1 MAKGWMLPVVAVSG
15 ILFAAAVSVRTER
28 APEPAQPVRWPPEP
42 PFLSFIAGAG
52 IVEARD
58 GNIIVGAPIPG
69 IVTTVAV
76 DTGSPI
82 KQGDLLFTVD
92 DRPYV
97 ANQNTAQASLEQA
110 IANLDKLIAAP
121 RPQERQ
127 IAQAELEQARAQAE
141 QARARLKR
149 IQSLVDPMAVS
160 ATDREAALFGAQ
172 AYSAQEKGAALR
184 FDIAQEGTWEK
195 ELAITRAAVRVA
207 EAQLARA
214 VVDVAYTRVT
224 SPIDGMVLFKGMDP
238 GNYVGGPTGMVIGQT
253 QILRV
258 RVDIDEVDAWRFHP
272 EAPAFA
278 FLRGNSTVRIPLKF
292 DKYESLVQPK
302 RSLTLANDERIDTR
316 VLQVLYTF
324 EPKTLPV
331 ALYVG
336 QLLDVFIEAIP
347 VGTVMKPEA
356 LPAGL
361 ERLNNGHSSSSHSS
375 NSHSSSS
382 GEGKPSQPAMS
393 APAPR
398 LMPPRRAPQRG
409 DPLQPPRLAQSQT
422 ASSPALGLHVGPQDL
437 LLQTVE
443 WMLSASWKGTALEP
457 ASHSHVA
464 GPIPGDRTG
473 ASSPQQPLLKALAL
487 SAVSN
492 ELPKEPASLLVQALG
507 DNLATE
513 SLDALFGSI
522 PKQRLQLPG
531 FP

>member
-92 DRPYV
+92 DRPYI
-97 ANQNTAQASLEQA
+97 ANQNTAHASLEQA

-141 QARARLKR
+141 QAKARLKR

-172 AYSAQEKGAALR
+172 AYSAQERGAALR
-184 FDIAQEGTWEK
+184 LDIAQEGTWEK
-195 ELAITRAAVRVA
+195 ELAISRAAVRVA

-361 ERLNNGHSSSSHSS
+361 ERLNNGHSASSQ
-375 NSHSSSS
+375 
-382 GEGKPSQPAMS
+382 GGKPSQPVMS
-393 APAPR
+393 APGLR
-398 LMPPRRAPQRG
+398 VVPPRRAPQQG
-409 DPLQPPRLAQSQT
+409 DPLQPPRLAQSGP
-422 ASSPALGLHVGPQDL
+422 AGSPALGLPAGQTNL

-443 WMLSASWKGTALEP
+443 FLLAASLPRNPPVATPNHQVAVRCEEDHRVVSTPKEP
-457 ASHSHVA
+457 L
-464 GPIPGDRTG
+464 R
-473 ASSPQQPLLKALAL
+473 KALAL
-487 SAVSN
+487 SAVSH

-513 SLDALFGSI
+513 SLGALFGSI